1 MTMKYNRLG
10 DMHVSEICLGTMT
23 FGEQNSLHD
32 AREQLDYAVQ
42 NGLNFI
48 DTAEMYPVPGKPE
61 TQGRTEEYVGNWL
74 KKQQRDKLFI
84 ATKVAGPSRGFSW
97 IRGGPKALDREN
109 ILSAIDSSL
118 KRLRTDYVDLYQLHW
133 PDRNVPMFGQ
143 SFFDPKLEHDT
154 VPILEQLE
162 VLSDLVKSGKV
173 RHIGLS
179 NETPW
184 GLCEFLQLSEKHGL
198 PGVVSIQNAY
208 NPINRVFE
216 YGLSEICHR
225 ENIGLLAYSPLGFGM
240 LTGKYGKGGTGRLTL
255 FPQFGQRYH
264 KQNVVEAVSSYCDLA
279 KKLGISPAELSLAFV
294 RSRRFVT
301 STLIGATSMDQLKEN
316 IGSLKVELD
325 EEALKT
331 IDAIHSRYPNPAP

>member
-1 MTMKYNRLG
+1 MKYNRLG

-23 FGEQNSLHD
+23 FGEQNSLAEAH
-32 AREQLDYAVQ
+32 EQLDYAVQ
-42 NGLNFI
+42 NGVNFI

-61 TQGRTEEYVGNWL
+61 TQGRTEEYVGKWL

-118 KRLRTDYVDLYQLHW
+118 RRLQTDYVDLYQLHW

-143 SFFDPKLEHDT
+143 SFFDPKLEHNT

-173 RHIGLS
+173 RHVGLS

-198 PGVVSIQNAY
+198 PGVVSVQNAY

-225 ENIGLLAYSPLGFGM
+225 ESIGLLAYSPLGFGM

-264 KQNVVEAVSSYCDLA
+264 KENVTEAVSGYCDLA
-279 KKLGISPAELSLAFV
+279 KKLGISPAELSLAFA

-301 STLIGATSMDQLKEN
+301 STIIGATTMDQLKEN

-325 EEALKT
+325 EEALRE
-331 IDAIHSRYPNPAP
+331 IDSIHSRYPNPAP

>member
-1 MTMKYNRLG
+1 MKHNRLG

-23 FGEQNSLHD
+23 FGEQNSLAEAH
-32 AREQLDYAVQ
+32 EQLDYAIQ
-42 NGLNFI
+42 NGVNFI

-61 TQGRTEEYVGNWL
+61 TQGRTEEYVGKWL
-74 KKQQRDKLFI
+74 KNQQRDKLFI

-109 ILSAIDSSL
+109 IFSAIDSSL
-118 KRLRTDYVDLYQLHW
+118 KRLQTDYVDLYQLHW

-184 GLCEFLQLSEKHGL
+184 GICKFLQLSEKHGL
-198 PGVVSIQNAY
+198 PRIISTQNAF

-225 ENIGLLAYSPLGFGM
+225 ENMGLLAYSPLGFGM
-240 LTGKYGKGGTGRLTL
+240 LTGKYGNGETGRLTL

-264 KQNVVEAVSSYCDLA
+264 KQNVAEAVSNYCDLA

-294 RSRRFVT
+294 RSRQFVA
-301 STLIGATSMDQLKEN
+301 STIIGATSMTQLKEN

-325 EEALKT
+325 EEALRE
-331 IDAIHSRYPNPAP
+331 IDAIHFRHPNPAP

>member
-1 MTMKYNRLG
+1 MKHNRLG

-23 FGEQNSLHD
+23 FGEQNSLAEAH
-32 AREQLDYAVQ
+32 EQLDYAIQ
-42 NGLNFI
+42 NGVNFI

-61 TQGRTEEYVGNWL
+61 TQGRTEEYVGKWL
-74 KKQQRDKLFI
+74 KNQQRDKLFI

-109 ILSAIDSSL
+109 IFSAIDSSL
-118 KRLRTDYVDLYQLHW
+118 KRLQTDYVDLYQLHW

-184 GLCEFLQLSEKHGL
+184 GICKFLQLSEKHGL
-198 PGVVSIQNAY
+198 PRIISTQNAF

-225 ENIGLLAYSPLGFGM
+225 ENMGLLAYSPLGFGM
-240 LTGKYGKGGTGRLTL
+240 LTGKYGNGGTGRLTL

-264 KQNVVEAVSSYCDLA
+264 KQNVAEAVSNYCDLA

-294 RSRRFVT
+294 RSRQFVA
-301 STLIGATSMDQLKEN
+301 STIIGATSMTQLKEN

-325 EEALKT
+325 EEALRE
-331 IDAIHSRYPNPAP
+331 IDAIHFRHPNPAP